1 MSDNPTQPRGT
12 GQTSPLAM
20 VAGRRDW
27 RLELERRYQ
36 PLSLRLQDAYRRLTP
51 NIERAIGTLS
61 DEIQGMIE
69 RGEDFS
75 PQALRDMTTYQ
86 QLLARIQVEMR
97 DFGAVAR
104 QVGAEAQTEMLQLGL
119 DAALDAVTA
128 QVGNAQVLAS
138 VWMRPDPA
146 ALQNIVN
153 YAESDAFVTRMQ
165 AFGDNAARDF
175 ADTMLGLTAQGQ
187 NPRAIARG
195 MTQWLGIPY
204 TWAENSTRT
213 MQLYSYRLSNHAAF
227 AANPRVLTGWMWRA
241 ALDLRTCMSC
251 VRQHGSIHKLDDA
264 LNDHHRGRCL
274 PPGQVVTTLRGNV
287 PIEQVRVGDL
297 VLTHKGRYR
306 RVCNVFCRDYE
317 GDLFQVR
324 VGNDGVIVTP
334 EHPILTQRGWVD
346 ASALKASDTFLT
358 LYSMLARVSSRRTV
372 HPIAVSFASRLR
384 SRSKRL
390 FVICQRGSHSTA
402 NLQPGNAKSTLYD
415 VMASCGM
422 GSRPALRS
430 ASKNAS
436 SPGVQNVH
444 QFLWRVCA
452 RAQAAP
458 YVPPS
463 LINLS
468 RKLGSLARLLAS
480 ASAELIGSMSQS
492 LMSFISERVL
502 MPISA
507 VISRY
512 DACSSTYLRFSHSF
526 MGVPSRASRS
536 VTQRSDW
543 SAPVVAGS
551 VFKPSASRRWST
563 ARLVLPGSNDAISDA
578 VSCSWLLRIMS
589 SSSLFHFL
597 PAIDSAPFSIG
608 NIIHHPQYHGKV
620 YDLEVEDDHSF
631 FAGGIAV
638 HNCAPVPIVRGATW
652 PDEVESGE
660 AWFNRQPANVQ
671 RRMMGRGMYSAWKR
685 NEFAFSDLSRSY
697 TDDVYGEMLRA
708 ATLGELTRRNPS

>member
-1 MSDNPTQPRGT
+1 MTDNPTQPRGT

-36 PLSLRLQDAYRRLTP
+36 PLSRRLQDAYRRLTP
-51 NIERAIGTLS
+51 GIERAIGTLS

-119 DAALDAVTA
+119 DAAFDAVTA

-146 ALQNIVN
+146 ALENIIG

-213 MQLYSYRLSNHAAF
+213 MQLYSYRFSNHAAY

-251 VRQHGSIHKLDDA
+251 VNNHGKIFRLDQT
-264 LNDHHRGRCL
+264 LNDHHRGR
-274 PPGQVVTTLRGNV
+274 
-287 PIEQVRVGDL
+287 
-297 VLTHKGRYR
+297 
-306 RVCNVFCRDYE
+306 
-317 GDLFQVR
+317 
-324 VGNDGVIVTP
+324 
-334 EHPILTQRGWVD
+334 
-346 ASALKASDTFLT
+346 
-358 LYSMLARVSSRRTV
+358 
-372 HPIAVSFASRLR
+372 
-384 SRSKRL
+384 
-390 FVICQRGSHSTA
+390 
-402 NLQPGNAKSTLYD
+402 
-415 VMASCGM
+415 
-422 GSRPALRS
+422 
-430 ASKNAS
+430 
-436 SPGVQNVH
+436 
-444 QFLWRVCA
+444 
-452 RAQAAP
+452 
-458 YVPPS
+458 
-463 LINLS
+463 
-468 RKLGSLARLLAS
+468 
-480 ASAELIGSMSQS
+480 
-492 LMSFISERVL
+492 
-502 MPISA
+502 
-507 VISRY
+507 
-512 DACSSTYLRFSHSF
+512 
-526 MGVPSRASRS
+526 
-536 VTQRSDW
+536 
-543 SAPVVAGS
+543 
-551 VFKPSASRRWST
+551 
-563 ARLVLPGSNDAISDA
+563 
-578 VSCSWLLRIMS
+578 
-589 SSSLFHFL
+589 
-597 PAIDSAPFSIG
+597 
-608 NIIHHPQYHGKV
+608 
-620 YDLEVEDDHSF
+620 
-631 FAGGIAV
+631 
-638 HNCAPVPIVRGATW
+638 CAPVPIVRGATW
-652 PDEVESGE
+652 PDAVESGE

-685 NEFAFSDLSRSY
+685 NEFAFSDLSRTY